1 MFSLYLL
8 IPISLLFVVLAV
20 SIFCWAVNEGQYD
33 DLDSEGQR
41 ILFDEDD
48 CAPKGGDLDKPE
60 NGLLDKPQNGFLDKK
75 QGGFLDKK
83 HGGV

>member
-33 DLDSEGQR
+33 DLDSEGER
-41 ILFDEDD
+41 ILFDEED
-48 CAPKGGDLDKPE
+48 CVRKSGDLDKR
-60 NGLLDKPQNGFLDKK
+60 KNGFLDKR
-75 QGGFLDKK
+75 QGGFLDKRQNGCLNEK
-83 HGGV
+83 QDRA

>member
-33 DLDSEGQR
+33 DLDSEGER
-41 ILFDEDD
+41 ILFNEED
-48 CAPKGGDLDKPE
+48 CAPKGGFE
-60 NGLLDKPQNGFLDKK
+60 NKRQDVFPNKK
-75 QGGFLDKK
+75 QGGFLNNKQD
-83 HGGV
+83 GP

>member
-33 DLDSEGQR
+33 DLDSEG
-41 ILFDEDD
+41 
-48 CAPKGGDLDKPE
+48 AS
-60 NGLLDKPQNGFLDKK
+60 GFYLMKTT
-75 QGGFLDKK
+75 
-83 HGGV
+83 VPPRAVI

>member
-41 ILFDEDD
+41 ILFDEED
-48 CAPKGGDLDKPE
+48 CVRKSGDLDKR
-60 NGLLDKPQNGFLDKK
+60 QNGFLDKRQNGCLDKK
-75 QGGFLDKK
+75 QGGFLDEKQD
-83 HGGV
+83 GA

>member
-60 NGLLDKPQNGFLDKK
+60 RTRLLDKRQNGFLDKK
-75 QGGFLDKK
+75 QGG
-83 HGGV
+83 V